1 MRRLYFVLLI
11 SACALFAQDAAKPV
25 DAPGWLDRGV
35 QAFKNAR
42 YDEAIDAFQH
52 AVDLDPSNPSA
63 HLYLATSYFVQYIPG
78 ATSPDNVAFADKA
91 RAEFEHVLTIEPD
104 NKTAMQ
110 YLASLA
116 YQTSSGTADLD
127 EKFHRLDE
135 ARGWYQK
142 LIAVDPQNKEAWY
155 SLGVIDW
162 LKWYPKYMEALNQA
176 GMKPDEQRPFSNY
189 NLRLDLRN
197 SSAQLVKDGLAKLT
211 KALEIDPQY
220 SEAMAYVNLLV
231 RERASLDDTQEQY
244 EKDIAIAD
252 DWVQKSLEAKK
263 AKAGEIT
270 GGGEG
275 ASAPPTSAPPTSGV
289 QCIRVGG
296 NVQAANLIRKVMPV
310 YPPEAKNARIQGTV
324 RFEAILARDGTVQ
337 SLQLFSGHPLLVKAA
352 RDAVQQW
359 VYKPTLLNGELVE
372 VETTVDVNF
381 TLSAP

>member
-176 GMKPDEQRPFSNY
+176 GMKPDEPRPFSNY

-197 SSAQLVKDGLAKLT
+197 SSGQLVEDGLAKLT

-231 RERASLDDTQEQY
+231 RERASLADTQEQY

-263 AKAGEIT
+263 AKAGESA
-270 GGGEG
+270 GGSE
-275 ASAPPTSAPPTSGV
+275 SAPPTSTSPESGA
-289 QCIRVGG
+289 QRIRVGG
-296 NVQAANLIRKVMPV
+296 NVQAANLIKKVIPV
-310 YPPEAKNARIQGTV
+310 YPPEAKSARIQGTV
-324 RFEAILARDGTVQ
+324 RFQAILARDGTVQ
-337 SLQLFSGHPLLVKAA
+337 SLQLVSGHPLLVKAA

-359 VYKPTLLNGELVE
+359 VYRPTLLNGEPVE
-372 VETTVDVNF
+372 VVTTVDVNF